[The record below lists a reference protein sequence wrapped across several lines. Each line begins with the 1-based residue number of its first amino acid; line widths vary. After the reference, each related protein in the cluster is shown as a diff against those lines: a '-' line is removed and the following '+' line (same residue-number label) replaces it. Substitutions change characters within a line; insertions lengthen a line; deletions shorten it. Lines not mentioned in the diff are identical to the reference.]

1 MATRTVSSPSSSTA
15 SSAAS
20 SDTEESSSRARNFS
34 ETSREVSQIAAN
46 ASIANSIH
54 ETATQRTASSAAS
67 QTSSVTDKGYDT
79 VSIATTTKTGTSNT
93 TQQQSTGSIPI
104 IRPPVLQQQQQQSNT
119 ASGMVGPQK
128 PSGYPTNPPVVPTGG
143 VYQQPIKI
151 DVAAAQ
157 QQYQQRGGQPDIS
170 PYSGSTTSSSGGS
183 LSSPGSTATQQ
194 QAHSNATKAIF
205 NQNSGQFKQQQAQ
218 FPNQIP
224 ASQIYNEL
232 LGPDAFKDVILDIDY
247 GAMGG
252 FNAVFQSGGDFSG
265 GQLPPGINVRPAYT
279 QVDSLNYQQH
289 MFNTARTINVGGE
302 NNNYDYNGASSN
314 YNLNEFN
321 NAYGATNASSNYDMG
336 DTSNSYGGAGGGQHF
351 DIAKAIFN
359 QADTNRDGA
368 ISREEFQQW
377 AQAGQQNYGGEQSY
391 SAGANSYQTSGTNY
405 ANVNNGLYPA
415 TVFDGANPDVAN
427 ILQQSGLGQVV
438 PN

>member
-1 MATRTVSSPSSSTA
+1 MATRTVSSS

-34 ETSREVSQIAAN
+34 ETSREVSQIVAN
-46 ASIANSIH
+46 ASDANSIH
-54 ETATQRTASSAAS
+54 ETATQRTTSSS
-67 QTSSVTDKGYDT
+67 TSHTSSVTGKSYDT

-93 TQQQSTGSIPI
+93 TQQQSAGSIPI
-104 IRPPVLQQQQQQSNT
+104 IRPPVLQQQQQQQSNT
-119 ASGMVGPQK
+119 ASGMIGPQK

-143 VYQQPIKI
+143 VHQQPIKI

-194 QAHSNATKAIF
+194 QAYSNVTKATF
-205 NQNSGQFKQQQAQ
+205 NQNSGQFQQQAQ

-232 LGPDAFKDVILDIDY
+232 LGPDAFKDVILNFDY

-252 FNAVFQSGGDFSG
+252 FNAAFQSGGDFSG
-265 GQLPPGINVRPAYT
+265 GQLPPGISVRPAYT
-279 QVDSLNYQQH
+279 AVDSLNYQQH
-289 MFNTARTINVGGE
+289 MFNTARTINLGGE
-302 NNNYDYNGASSN
+302 NNNYDYSGASSN

-321 NAYGATNASSNYDMG
+321 NTYGASNASSNYDVG
-336 DTSNSYGGAGGGQHF
+336 GTSNSYGGAGDGQHF

-391 SAGANSYQTSGTNY
+391 SAGANNYQTSGTNY
-405 ANVNNGLYPA
+405 ANVNNGLYQ
-415 TVFDGANPDVAN
+415 TSLFDGANPDVAN